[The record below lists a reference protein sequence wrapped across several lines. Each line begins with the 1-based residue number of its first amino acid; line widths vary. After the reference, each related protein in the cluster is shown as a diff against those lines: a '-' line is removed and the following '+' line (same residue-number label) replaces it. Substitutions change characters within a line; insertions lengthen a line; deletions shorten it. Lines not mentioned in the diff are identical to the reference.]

1 MSRVRSSELTAACQ
15 TDAGRVR
22 ANNEDLFLCDVERG
36 IFAVIDGVG
45 GQAAGEVAA
54 AIARRVMLDRLARPL
69 GTPAERVREA
79 IALANNEIFRA
90 SEESPAHR
98 GMTCV
103 LTVAVVDDR
112 RITIGHV
119 GDSRLYK
126 LSPDGIRKLTHD
138 HSPVGEREDARE
150 LTELQ
155 AMRHPRRHEVFRDV
169 GGVYRD
175 KDEQPFVE
183 IVEDTIEDDSAILL
197 CTDGLTDLVPSSA
210 IADVVRTHAG
220 DPHAIADALVRSA
233 NDAGGTDN
241 VTVLYAEGPAFARAV
256 RARAV
261 STGVNISQ
269 RIAGTRATWLAAG
282 TLAGA
287 LAALLLSWSL
297 FAASPPSART
307 LQVGAPGGPGN
318 NDGDARRAFTRIAD
332 AVASARAGDIVQLE
346 PGAYDEQVKVPDG
359 VDLIARIPGTA
370 TLTRSAG
377 TAGEWTA
384 ITASGSGRIRGI
396 RIVSTSNAP
405 VDVGISVSGGDRRIE
420 LIDLDGPMNA
430 AIDVGDAASVT
441 INGCFVHTG
450 RGPALVIDAA
460 ADVTAANNAF
470 VHVGAAAQPALVLKG
485 DTWPILDRNVF
496 GGYGAAIIAGVPA
509 DITAQLLS
517 GNFVVSSAPAAV
529 P

>member
-22 ANNEDLFLCDVERG
+22 ANNEDLFVCDVERG

-112 RITIGHV
+112 RMTLGHV

-126 LSPDGIRKLTHD
+126 ISPDGIRKLTHD
-138 HSPVGEREDARE
+138 HSPIGEREDAHE
-150 LTELQ
+150 LSELQ

-175 KDEQPFVE
+175 KDEEPFVE

-210 IADVVRTHAG
+210 IADVVSRHAG
-220 DPHAIADALVRSA
+220 DPQAVADALVRAA

-241 VTVLYAEGPAFARAV
+241 VTVLYAEAPGFARAV
-256 RARAV
+256 RASAANRI
-261 STGVNISQ
+261 GDISQ
-269 RIAGTRATWLAAG
+269 RIAVRRTAWLAAG
-282 TLAGA
+282 TLTGV

-297 FAASPPSART
+297 GAASPPAART
-307 LQVGAPGGPGN
+307 LQVGGTGS
-318 NDGDARRAFTRIAD
+318 DAGRTFSRIAD
-332 AVASARAGDIVQLE
+332 AVASARAGDTVQLE
-346 PGAYDEQVKVPDG
+346 PGAYDEQVNLPDG

-370 TLTRSAG
+370 TLTRSASA
-377 TAGEWTA
+377 AGEWTA
-384 ITASGSGRIRGI
+384 VTAGGSGRIRGI

-405 VDVGISVSGGDRRIE
+405 IDVAITVSGGDRRIE

-430 AIDVGDAASVT
+430 AIDVGGAASVT

-450 RGPALVIDAA
+450 RGPALVIDTA
-460 ADVTAANNAF
+460 ADVTLANNTF
-470 VHVGAAAQPALVLKG
+470 VHAGGGAQPAVVLKG
-485 DTWPILDRNVF
+485 DVWPILDRNVF
-496 GGYGAAIIAGVPA
+496 GGYGSAIIAGASP
-509 DITAQLLS
+509 DTIAQLLS
-517 GNFVVSSAPAAV
+517 GNFLVSSPPAAV